1 MGESGVDTGGLERE
15 LWRLLRHSIV
25 EEYCIGSDN
34 NKTFKRSF
42 VALRVIRLHLRVQL
56 YCAFVTCVG

>member
-1 MGESGVDTGGLERE
+1 MGESGVDTGGLRRE

-34 NKTFKRSF
+34 NKTFKHSF
-42 VALRVIRLHLRVQL
+42 VALRVIHLHLHVQL